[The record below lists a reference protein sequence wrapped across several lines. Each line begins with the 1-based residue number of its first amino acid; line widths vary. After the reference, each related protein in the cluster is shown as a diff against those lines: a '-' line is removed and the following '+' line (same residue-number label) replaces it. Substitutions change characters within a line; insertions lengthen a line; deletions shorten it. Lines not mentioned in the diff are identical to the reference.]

1 MTLKAEKIM
10 KWMEI
15 IKIQT
20 AGCNQESLE
29 GQLTELISKMGVSDG
44 MKEMRLY
51 RNATVNND
59 LCIHLYWESAKAQE
73 QGSDTGLCIIHLL
86 KEFGLTA
93 HSVWVEEISTE
104 K

>member
-1 MTLKAEKIM
+1 MR
-10 KWMEI
+10 WMEI
-15 IKIQT
+15 IKIQA
-20 AGCNQESLE
+20 AGGNQKSLD
-29 GQLTELISKMGVSDG
+29 GQLTELISSLGASDG

-59 LCIHLYWESAKAQE
+59 LCIHLYWESEKAQV